1 MRVGIDAG
9 PLLDPPTG
17 VGRYT
22 EELAAAL
29 ERAGVEVVRF
39 AVAWGGRAAE
49 GIARRRLPARLA
61 RALWRRGLMPVDRL
75 ANKPDVVH
83 ATNFVLPATNAPGVV
98 TVHDLSYSSE
108 HAFAG
113 AVALRTLVPWSLRR
127 AAAVCVPSA
136 AVAAEL
142 SACYGLD
149 EERVVITPEGV
160 SERFFGATPL
170 ADAALERLGIR
181 RPFAL
186 AVGTLEPRKN
196 LAALV
201 RAFTL
206 VRQRLEGWSLVLAG
220 PKGWGPQLRPVPG
233 VVLTGYIADETL
245 PGLLAAA
252 EVFCYP
258 SSYEGFGLPPLE
270 AMAAGTP
277 VLAGN
282 YPAATEVLGDAALI
296 VDGSDPQALAEALA
310 ALASDGSLRAGL
322 ARRGRA
328 RAATYTWERC
338 ARTTLRAYEQ
348 ALAG

>member
-39 AVAWGGRAAE
+39 AFAWGGRAAE

-75 ANKPDVVH
+75 ARQPDLVH
-83 ATNFVLPATNAPGVV
+83 ATNFVLPLSRAPGVV
-98 TVHDLSYSSE
+98 TVHDLSFTAE
-108 HAFAG
+108 GAFPG
-113 AVALRTLVPWSLRR
+113 AAALRALVPWSLER

-136 AVAAEL
+136 AVAGEL
-142 SACYGLD
+142 CSRYRLS
-149 EERVVITPEGV
+149 EERVVVTPEGV

-170 ADAALERLGIR
+170 ADAALARLGIR

-196 LAALV
+196 LEVLV
-201 RAFTL
+201 RAFEL
-206 VRQRLEGWSLVLAG
+206 ARQRLEGWSLVLAG
-220 PKGWGPQLRPVPG
+220 PQGWGPQLRRAPG
-233 VVLTGYIADETL
+233 VVLTGYVADETL

-277 VLAGN
+277 VLAGD
-282 YPAATEVLGDAALI
+282 YPAAADVLGEAALI
-296 VDGSDPQALAEALA
+296 VDGRDPEALAEGLVALA
-310 ALASDGSLRAGL
+310 GDARLRTGL
-322 ARRGRA
+322 VRAGRA
-328 RAATYTWERC
+328 RAARYTWERC
-338 ARTTLRAYEQ
+338 ARATLTAYER